1 MTTNWMYDF
10 KKLLRLGCDL
20 VVEDLPSMCEALNS
34 IFSTAKRKKIVSEM
48 VSAVH

>member
-1 MTTNWMYDF
+1 MYDF

-34 IFSTAKRKKIVSEM
+34 IPSTVTKQMNKN
-48 VSAVH
+48 